1 MRKLPFVTL
10 SQVQGII
17 DRYPTPFHLYDE
29 AGIRASARNVNRAFS
44 WNAGF
49 REYYAVKACP
59 NPFILKILREE
70 GCGVDCASVPELML
84 ARAAGFTAG
93 RSTIWKRITPSRW
106 TTVRLPAR
114 SAIIPII

>member
-84 ARAAGFTAG
+84 ARAAGFTG
-93 RSTIWKRITPSRW
+93 D
-106 TTVRLPAR
+106 
-114 SAIIPII
+114 